1 MKNSASKYIPAIA
14 AVAATAALLLAG
26 CQEENRSQPSA
37 PKEAEIQNPAPIDTA
52 AMDGE
57 HRFRIRLI
65 KSTRSDT
72 YTEK

>member
-1 MKNSASKYIPAIA
+1 MKRPMNSLILTA

-26 CQEENRSQPSA
+26 CQEESRRQPSA
-37 PKEAEIQNPAPIDTA
+37 PKEAEIQITVPVDTA

-65 KSTRSDT
+65 KSTRSNT
-72 YTEK
+72 HTEK